1 MGHHLR
7 ISVGQYSDKGRKEQN
22 QDFHGVVVPRE
33 PQLGAKGVAVA
44 LADGISSSQV
54 SQEAAQSAVTGFLE
68 DYYCTA
74 DAWSVKKSGE
84 HVLTATNSWLHSQTQ
99 QGQHRY
105 DRERGYVCTFSGLII
120 KSTTAHLFHV
130 GDARIY
136 RLRGEQFEQL
146 TEDHRVWVSS
156 NQSYLARALGMDRK
170 VEIDYLALQVEAGDL
185 FLLATDGVDE
195 HVDAEFVR
203 SASARSPDLDSAAQA
218 IAEEALERGSGDN
231 LTAQLVRVDELPDP
245 EANEVYR
252 QLSDLPCPPMLEAR
266 AVFDGYQIVRVI
278 KSGSRSHIYL
288 AVDQQSGERVVIKA
302 PSVDMQAS
310 PAGLERFLLEEWI
323 ARRINSPHV
332 LKPCSQTRQR
342 NYIYVV
348 TEYVEGQTLSQ
359 WLIDNP
365 KPDLPTVRGILEQI
379 AKGLQAF
386 HRLEM
391 VYQDLKPDNVMIDSV
406 GTVKIIDFGATRVAG
421 LEEVDTPIEQI
432 NLLGAAL
439 YAAPEYFLG
448 ERGTQRS
455 DLYSLGVIAYQML
468 SGRFPYGTDVP
479 KSRTKAAQKK
489 LAYKSVL
496 SEEREIPA
504 WVDDAIAKA
513 VHPDPFQRY
522 EEISEFIFDLHHP
535 NQSFLNKTR
544 PPLIDRHP
552 VAFWKGVSFV
562 LAVLLVISLLT
573 RSHGI
578 G

>member
-185 FLLATDGVDE
+185 FMLATDGVYE
-195 HVDAEFVR
+195 HVDAEFVH
-203 SASARSPDLDSAAQA
+203 SAIARSPDLDTAARA

-310 PAGLERFLLEEWI
+310 PAALERFLLEEWI

-544 PPLIDRHP
+544 PPLIDQHP